1 MEEGRIYAQHLRVGL
16 LAVEPIRRAG
26 LRTILEEVHGV
37 ELVDSGLDG
46 LLAAESLDIAVISLM
61 VRSEILTTIERLRA
75 AKSTVRIIVMSEDGD
90 DESVIAA
97 ILAGAKGYLQDTA
110 EPEEVARAVE
120 VVASG
125 SIWAPRKALSMLV
138 DRMVDGGTL
147 SARSAPQFTHRELE
161 VLQLLVSARSNRE
174 IAEALGIEVRTVK
187 SYVGRMMRKVGVGNR
202 IALSIHAAKHALGG
216 GPEQGS

>member
-1 MEEGRIYAQHLRVGL
+1 MEQTRMYAQNLRVGL
-16 LAVEPIRRAG
+16 LAVEPIRRTG
-26 LRTILEEVHGV
+26 LRSILEEIQGI
-37 ELVDSGLDG
+37 ELIDAGLDG

-61 VRSEILTTIERLRA
+61 VPSEILTTIERLRVA
-75 AKSTVRIIVMSEDGD
+75 TPAIRIIVMSEDGD

-110 EPEEVARAVE
+110 APEEVARAIE
-120 VVASG
+120 LVASG
-125 SIWAPRKALSMLV
+125 SIWAPRRALSLLV
-138 DRMVDGGTL
+138 DRMVDGGTI
-147 SARSAPQFTHRELE
+147 SPRSAPQFTHRELE

-202 IALSIHAAKHALGG
+202 IALSIHAAKNALGG
-216 GPEQGS
+216 GPAQNS

>member
-1 MEEGRIYAQHLRVGL
+1 MEERRMYAQHLRVGL
-16 LAVEPIRRAG
+16 FAVEPIRRAG
-26 LRTILEEVHGV
+26 LRTILEEIRGV
-37 ELVDSGLDG
+37 DLIDAGLDG
-46 LLAAESLDIAVISLM
+46 LLGAEGLDLAVISLM
-61 VRSEILTTIERLRA
+61 IPAEILTTIERLRA
-75 AKSTVRIIVMSEDGD
+75 ATPAIRIIVMSDSND

-97 ILAGAKGYLQDTA
+97 ISAGAKGYLQDTV

-138 DRMVDGGTL
+138 ERMVDGGTL
-147 SARSAPQFTHRELE
+147 SPRSAPQFTHRELE

-216 GPEQGS
+216 GPGQDN

>member
-1 MEEGRIYAQHLRVGL
+1 MEDRRTYAERLRVGL
-16 LAVEPIRRAG
+16 FAVEPIRRTG
-26 LRTILEEVHGV
+26 LRTILEEISGI
-37 ELVDSGLDG
+37 ELIDSGLDG
-46 LLAAESLDIAVISLM
+46 LLAAPSLDIAVISLM
-61 VRSEILTTIERLRA
+61 VPAEILTTIERLRA
-75 AKSTVRIIVMSEDGD
+75 ATPAIRIIVMSEDGD

-97 ILAGAKGYLQDTA
+97 ISAGAKGYLKDTA
-110 EPEEVARAVE
+110 EPVEVAQAVE

-125 SIWAPRKALSMLV
+125 SIWAPRRALSMLV

-147 SARSAPQFTHRELE
+147 SPRSAPQFTHRELE

-202 IALSIHAAKHALGG
+202 IALSVHAARNALGD
-216 GPEQGS
+216 GPGHGN

>member
-1 MEEGRIYAQHLRVGL
+1 MEEKRIYAQRLRVGL
-16 LAVEPIRRAG
+16 FAVEPIRREG
-26 LRTILEEVHGV
+26 LRSILEEIRGI
-37 ELVDSGLDG
+37 ELIDAGLDG
-46 LLAAESLDIAVISLM
+46 LLVAESLDLAVISLM

-75 AKSTVRIIVMSEDGD
+75 ATPSIRIIVMSEDGD

-97 ILAGAKGYLQDTA
+97 IMAGAKGYLLDTA
-110 EPEEVARAVE
+110 TPDEVSRAVE
-120 VVASG
+120 LVASG
-125 SIWAPRKALSMLV
+125 SIWAPRRTLSLLV
-138 DRMVDGGTL
+138 DRMIDGGTI
-147 SARSAPQFTHRELE
+147 SPRSAPQFTHRELE

-216 GPEQGS
+216 GPGQNS

>member
-1 MEEGRIYAQHLRVGL
+1 MEEKRIYAQRLRVGL
-16 LAVEPIRRAG
+16 FAVEPIRREG
-26 LRTILEEVHGV
+26 LRSILEEIRGI
-37 ELVDSGLDG
+37 ELIDAGLDG
-46 LLAAESLDIAVISLM
+46 LLVAESLDLAVISLM

-75 AKSTVRIIVMSEDGD
+75 ATPSVRIIVMSEDGD

-97 ILAGAKGYLQDTA
+97 IMAGAKGYLLDTA
-110 EPEEVARAVE
+110 TPDEVSRAVE
-120 VVASG
+120 LVASG
-125 SIWAPRKALSMLV
+125 SIWAPRRTLSLLV
-138 DRMVDGGTL
+138 DRMIDGGTI
-147 SARSAPQFTHRELE
+147 SPRSAPQFTHRELE

-216 GPEQGS
+216 GPGQNS

>member
-1 MEEGRIYAQHLRVGL
+1 MEERRIYAQHLRVGL
-16 LAVEPIRRAG
+16 FAVEPIRRAG
-26 LRTILEEVHGV
+26 LRTILEEIRGV
-37 ELVDSGLDG
+37 ELLDAGLDG
-46 LLAAESLDIAVISLM
+46 LLGAEGLDLAVISLM
-61 VRSEILTTIERLRA
+61 VPAEILTTIERLRA
-75 AKSTVRIIVMSEDGD
+75 ATPAIRIIVMSDSND

-97 ILAGAKGYLQDTA
+97 ISAGAKGYLQDTV

-138 DRMVDGGTL
+138 ERMVDGGTL
-147 SARSAPQFTHRELE
+147 SPRSAPQFTHRELE

-216 GPEQGS
+216 GPGDVH

>member
-1 MEEGRIYAQHLRVGL
+1 MEDRRMYAQSLRVGL

-26 LRTILEEVHGV
+26 LRSILEEIRGV
-37 ELVDSGLDG
+37 ELVDAGLDG

-61 VRSEILTTIERLRA
+61 IPAEILTTIERLRA
-75 AKSTVRIIVMSEDGD
+75 GMPATRVIVMSEVGD

-97 ILAGAKGYLQDTA
+97 ISAGAKGYLQDTA

-120 VVASG
+120 LVASG

-138 DRMVDGGTL
+138 DRMLNGGTL
-147 SARSAPQFTHRELE
+147 SPRLAPQFTHRELE

-174 IAEALGIEVRTVK
+174 IADALGIEVRTVK

-202 IALSIHAAKHALGG
+202 IALSVHAARHALGG
-216 GPEQGS
+216 GPGQDS

>member
-1 MEEGRIYAQHLRVGL
+1 MEQTRIYAQHLRVGL
-16 LAVEPIRRAG
+16 LAVEPIRRTG
-26 LRTILEEVHGV
+26 LRSILEEIHGI
-37 ELVDSGLDG
+37 ELIDAGLDG

-61 VRSEILTTIERLRA
+61 VPSEILTTIERLRVA
-75 AKSTVRIIVMSEDGD
+75 TPAIRIIVMSEDGD

-110 EPEEVARAVE
+110 APEEVARAIE
-120 VVASG
+120 LVASG
-125 SIWAPRKALSMLV
+125 SIWAPRRALSLLV
-138 DRMVDGGTL
+138 DRMVDGGTI
-147 SARSAPQFTHRELE
+147 SPRSAPQFTHRELE

-202 IALSIHAAKHALGG
+202 IALSIHAAKNALGG
-216 GPEQGS
+216 GPAQNS

>member
-1 MEEGRIYAQHLRVGL
+1 MQEKRLYAQNLKVGL
-16 LAVEPIRRAG
+16 LAVEPIRLAG
-26 LRTILEEVHGV
+26 LRSILEEIRGV
-37 ELVDSGLDG
+37 ELAIGDLDR
-46 LLAAESLDIAVISLM
+46 LLADSLDLAVISLM
-61 VRSEILTTIERLRA
+61 IPAETLTTIERLRA
-75 AKSTVRIIVMSEDGD
+75 SSPAVRIIVMSEYED

-97 ILAGAKGYLQDTA
+97 ISAGAKGYLPATIDPA
-110 EPEEVARAVE
+110 DVAKAVE

-138 DRMVDGGTL
+138 DRMLEGGNGFAPRL
-147 SARSAPQFTHRELE
+147 APQFTQRELE

-202 IALSIHAAKHALGG
+202 IALSIHAAKHTLG
-216 GPEQGS
+216 SDSAAK